1 MRLARVSVLT
11 ALVVVAPLTWLT
23 PASAEPTPPPSD
35 PLGQLINP
43 KPIDPVI
50 EALPA
55 VPVPHAPYTGSVCPD
70 GAPSC
75 IDVTI
80 AEMQRRLDLL
90 AAACD
95 HDAVFSLAYLRVTED
110 VREAVNSGVFQDRV
124 WLAQVDALF
133 AQDYFDALD
142 AWSSGDPAQ
151 RASVPKAW
159 RIALDAA
166 DEKAVS
172 GLGNFMLAMNAHINR
187 DFSYVLA
194 EVGLTDADGK
204 SHKQDHNAYN
214 QRLDQLY
221 APVFAE
227 EAARFDPTFDD
238 IDVLTVEET
247 GAGAVI
253 RGWREIVWRNA
264 ENLALAKT
272 PLQRRLA
279 EQVIEDYAAGQARF
293 YRNMFAVGPEAAA
306 ARDAWCAQHGTGG

>member
-1 MRLARVSVLT
+1 MRFARLGVLATSVV
-11 ALVVVAPLTWLT
+11 VVVATVVPG
-23 PASAEPTPPPSD
+23 AAAETAPPPD

-43 KPIDPVI
+43 RPIDPVI
-50 EALPA
+50 GLLPA
-55 VPVPHAPYTGSVCPD
+55 LPVPHTPYTGEVCTD

-75 IDVTI
+75 IDATI
-80 AEMQRRLDLL
+80 VEMQRRLDIL

-110 VREAVNSGVFQDRV
+110 VREAVNTGVFEDRV

-142 AWSSGDPAQ
+142 AWHSGDPAAQ
-151 RASVPKAW
+151 ASVPQAW
-159 RIALDAA
+159 KIALKAA

-194 EVGLTDADGK
+194 EVGLTDANGK
-204 SHKQDHNAYN
+204 SHKKDHNAYN
-214 QRLDQLY
+214 RRLDQLY

-227 EAARFDPTFDD
+227 EAARFDPAFDD

-272 PLQRRLA
+272 PAQRTLA
-279 EQVIEDYAAGQARF
+279 EQTIENYAASQAQL
-293 YRNMFAVGPEAAA
+293 YRGMFAAGSKATAR
-306 ARDAWCAQHGTGG
+306 RDAWCAQHGTGN